1 MEGLVILKPI
11 FIIPFKAKAWLDLT
25 DKRNR
30 GMNVD
35 EKDIRKHKNDIAR
48 LAMVLDGNDSILLP
62 EEVRKD
68 LDVFLSQYEREPADL
83 KNLQIKDTVNAEI
96 IRRLRDVY
104 HL

>member
-1 MEGLVILKPI
+1 MEGLVILKPVC
-11 FIIPFKAKAWLDLT
+11 IILFKAKAWLDLT

-48 LAMVLDGNDSILLP
+48 LAVVLDGNDSILLP
-62 EEVRKD
+62 EDVRED
-68 LDVFLSQYEREPADL
+68 MDVFLNQYEREPADL
-83 KNLQIKDTVNAEI
+83 KNLQIKDITNAEI

-104 HL
+104 QL